1 MSINA
6 SIAKKILIE
15 NNGLEKIFF
24 FATIPFFLSGFIGN
38 VLVIRI
44 VHKKRTMHTKTNY
57 LLVTLALSDI
67 ITIFM
72 APLCFFS
79 HQSGYLS
86 EGFGTI
92 SCKIIPSTEIS
103 IAVSSFTLTVLA
115 AERYHALVKPFRTG
129 WQLNDE
135 NIKKVVAFIWII
147 STLFC
152 LPFFVFQEWSQ
163 SLSRCVGPWS
173 LHMNQTVKVYVFI
186 VAVFVTYIPIT
197 AMVYFYGSLI
207 NGLYFSKTICSETTS
222 GERDAE
228 KSKLVVTFL
237 LVSAGFCIGYGPFA
251 IFYTLLAAGYDKQ
264 TDFFL
269 YSVLSS
275 LFICIFNASLCLNP
289 ILYAFRSSNFKES
302 FKSIFFCRRSTS
314 SNEIELYD
322 V

>member
-6 SIAKKILIE
+6 SIAKKIVME

-24 FATIPFFLSGFIGN
+24 FATIPFFLAGFIGN

-86 EGFGTI
+86 EGFGRI
-92 SCKIIPSTEIS
+92 SCKIIPLTEIS

-163 SLSRCVGPWS
+163 SLSNAWA
-173 LHMNQTVKVYVFI
+173 H
-186 VAVFVTYIPIT
+186 A
-197 AMVYFYGSLI
+197 A
-207 NGLYFSKTICSETTS
+207 
-222 GERDAE
+222 
-228 KSKLVVTFL
+228 
-237 LVSAGFCIGYGPFA
+237 
-251 IFYTLLAAGYDKQ
+251 YT
-264 TDFFL
+264 
-269 YSVLSS
+269 
-275 LFICIFNASLCLNP
+275 
-289 ILYAFRSSNFKES
+289 
-302 FKSIFFCRRSTS
+302 
-314 SNEIELYD
+314 
-322 V
+322 

>member
-38 VLVIRI
+38 VLVMRI

-152 LPFFVFQEWSQ
+152 LPLFVFQEWSQ
-163 SLSRCVGPWS
+163 SLSNAWA
-173 LHMNQTVKVYVFI
+173 H
-186 VAVFVTYIPIT
+186 A
-197 AMVYFYGSLI
+197 A
-207 NGLYFSKTICSETTS
+207 
-222 GERDAE
+222 
-228 KSKLVVTFL
+228 
-237 LVSAGFCIGYGPFA
+237 
-251 IFYTLLAAGYDKQ
+251 YT
-264 TDFFL
+264 
-269 YSVLSS
+269 
-275 LFICIFNASLCLNP
+275 
-289 ILYAFRSSNFKES
+289 
-302 FKSIFFCRRSTS
+302 
-314 SNEIELYD
+314 
-322 V
+322 

>member
-72 APLCFFS
+72 A
-79 HQSGYLS
+79 YLS

-147 STLFC
+147 STLSC

-173 LHMNQTVKVYVFI
+173 LHMN
-186 VAVFVTYIPIT
+186 
-197 AMVYFYGSLI
+197 
-207 NGLYFSKTICSETTS
+207 
-222 GERDAE
+222 
-228 KSKLVVTFL
+228 
-237 LVSAGFCIGYGPFA
+237 
-251 IFYTLLAAGYDKQ
+251 
-264 TDFFL
+264 
-269 YSVLSS
+269 
-275 LFICIFNASLCLNP
+275 
-289 ILYAFRSSNFKES
+289 
-302 FKSIFFCRRSTS
+302 
-314 SNEIELYD
+314 
-322 V
+322 

>member
-1 MSINA
+1 M
-6 SIAKKILIE
+6 E

-24 FATIPFFLSGFIGN
+24 FATIPFFLAGFIGN

-57 LLVTLALSDI
+57 LLVTLTLSDI

-79 HQSGYLS
+79 HQSGYVS

-222 GERDAE
+222 RERDAE

-237 LVSAGFCIGYGPFA
+237 LVSTGFCLGYGPFA
-251 IFYTLLAAGYDKQ
+251 IFYTILAAGYDKQ

-269 YSVLSS
+269 YSALSS